1 MPLEHEDKNL
11 LIRRLVDLDQYLEEL
26 ESYTSTGLEKYLKDR
41 EKRYI
46 VERLILLIVEIASDI
61 NQNII
66 ELKEEKPSDT
76 YFSSFTRLGELE
88 IIPDELALRLASTT
102 GLRNRLVHR
111 YEDVEHKIVYHS
123 AVRMLKDYRRY
134 FKLIGKYLAAK

>member
-1 MPLEHEDKNL
+1 MSPENKD
-11 LIRRLVDLDQYLEEL
+11 LIVKRLDDLDQYLEEL
-26 ESYTSTGLEKYLKDR
+26 GPYVSIGLEKYLKDR

-46 VERLILLIVEIASDI
+46 VERLILLVVEIASDI

-66 ELKEEKPSDT
+66 EMEEDRPSDT
-76 YFSSFTRLGELE
+76 YYSSFARLGELE
-88 IIPDELALRLASTT
+88 IIPEELARRLASTT

-123 AVRMLKDYRRY
+123 AVRLLKDYRRY
-134 FKLIGKYLAAK
+134 FKLIGKYLDAK